1 MKRAVPS
8 RHSKYSQPVPT
19 PRTLGGSTEPSLGFT
34 HQLLSPFMRPSASGY
49 FGNEAAH
56 STSAHTCWNLTQYS
70 CGLSVLTVWTFPT
83 TQASH
88 NT

>member
-1 MKRAVPS
+1 
-8 RHSKYSQPVPT
+8 
-19 PRTLGGSTEPSLGFT
+19 
-34 HQLLSPFMRPSASGY
+34 MRPSASGY

-56 STSAHTCWNLTQYS
+56 SVSVHTCWNLSQYS
-70 CGLSVLTVWTFPT
+70 SGLSVVTVWTFPT